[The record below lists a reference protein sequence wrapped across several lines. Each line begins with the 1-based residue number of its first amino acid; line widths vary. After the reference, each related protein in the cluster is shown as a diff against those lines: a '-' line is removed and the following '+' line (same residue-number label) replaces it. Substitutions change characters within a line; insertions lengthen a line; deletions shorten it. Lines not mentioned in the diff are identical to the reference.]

1 MSAYV
6 RGWMDVGVYCMHT
19 GAGVWGRMSSV
30 LIAFVRRWRIGGYCL
45 VSYPDPTDIS
55 LMCNTMS
62 SGSGNQEV
70 VLWHTKSYAQS
81 NCPIYVTSKSCI
93 PNIDNYSI
101 CKVKPLPQMMSS
113 LE

>member
-6 RGWMDVGVYCMHT
+6 RGWMDVGVYCMYT

-62 SGSGNQEV
+62 SGCGNQEV
-70 VLWHTKSYAQS
+70 VLWHTQFLR
-81 NCPIYVTSKSCI
+81 PIKLPYLRDIKELHSK
-93 PNIDNYSI
+93 Y
-101 CKVKPLPQMMSS
+101 
-113 LE
+113 